1 MRRDQISEP
10 LHTKKPIIILLVGIT
25 VVCAQTT
32 IFSAEPCYKMWESQQ
47 LLLGLRLVKRICE
60 ETQQSA
66 IQTKIEH
73 HFGGFFQQMKG
84 RQPIGRKDSKQT
96 VLPINSTSF
105 SFQGGIQKYPSSWPN
120 PQYYKEP
127 LFAIFTAPN

>member
-1 MRRDQISEP
+1 
-10 LHTKKPIIILLVGIT
+10 
-25 VVCAQTT
+25 
-32 IFSAEPCYKMWESQQ
+32 MWEIQQ
-47 LLLGLRLVKRICE
+47 LLLGL
-60 ETQQSA
+60 QSA

-96 VLPINSTSF
+96 VLSINSTSF

-120 PQYYKEP
+120 PQYYKEQ
-127 LFAIFTAPN
+127 LVIRHFTPPFE

>member
-1 MRRDQISEP
+1 MP
-10 LHTKKPIIILLVGIT
+10 LIILLVGIT
-25 VVCAQTT
+25 GCMCTNRDLFRAL
-32 IFSAEPCYKMWESQQ
+32 KLRESQQ
-47 LLLGLRLVKRICE
+47 LFLRLWLVSE
-60 ETQQSA
+60 ENQQST

-84 RQPIGRKDSKQT
+84 RQPIGRKDSKQN
-96 VLPINSTSF
+96 VLSMNSTSF

-127 LFAIFTAPN
+127 LFAIFTAAN